1 MSLYFAAGSETHELT
16 GEDLRSG
23 LFRALDALGPRH
35 KVLAVPPDFT
45 RYRSRAGELTKLAWE
60 YFGDRLTHILPA
72 VGTHTPMSECE
83 METMYGSIPRDL
95 FVVHDWR
102 HGVATLG
109 EVPSAFVC
117 EQSQGQVDFS
127 WPVQID
133 TK

>member
-1 MSLYFAAGSETHELT
+1 MSLYFAAGSETHELSRK
-16 GEDLRSG
+16 DLRMG

-45 RYRSRAGELTKLAWE
+45 RYHSRAGELTQLAWE

-83 METMYGSIPRDL
+83 METMYGGIPRNL

-109 EVPSAFVC
+109 EVPAAS
-117 EQSQGQVDFS
+117 S
-127 WPVQID
+127 
-133 TK
+133 